1 MNKRIIKYLLLAVV
15 IASCK
20 ATPGKARLKISNPAV
35 NLSTVRLDSS
45 CTIRYT
51 MINTG
56 EGPLIIDTVTASC
69 GCTMPA
75 ITRYTIQPMDSA
87 ELTVKFKAPDT
98 GAFNKKVVIKNN
110 TDSVFTVVSFYGTA
124 KK

>member
-1 MNKRIIKYLLLAVV
+1 MSKQIIKYLLLAVV

-20 ATPGKARLKISNPAV
+20 TPAGKARLTISNPAV
-35 NLSTVRLDSS
+35 NLSTIRFDSS
-45 CTIRYT
+45 CNIRYT

-56 EGPLIIDTVTASC
+56 EEALVIDTVTASC

-87 ELTVKFKAPDT
+87 ELMVRFKPPDT

-110 TDSVFTVVSFYGTA
+110 TDSVFTVVSFYGIA
-124 KK
+124 QK